1 MVKKQNVDKIKLF
14 MGLEGILVAVVVEI
28 LLGAMRKVLVG
39 GVGLGFI
46 IFCRLEKSSSSLKIS

>member
-46 IFCRLEKSSSSLKIS
+46 IF